1 MANSYLRR
9 GATIW
14 FVMLCLKLTIVLMFM
29 YLPIPKA
36 ISFVWN
42 SERRSPAPLS
52 TASSDY
58 HRSQNTTEIAF
69 NRRFKRILKETVNK
83 SVMSNCGVLSPS

>member
-1 MANSYLRR
+1 MSNSYLRR

-36 ISFVWN
+36 ISFQWY
-42 SERRSPAPLS
+42 SEQRSSAPLS

-58 HRSQNTTEIAF
+58 NSRQNTTGMSF
-69 NRRFKRILKETVNK
+69 NQRFKSKTSYV
-83 SVMSNCGVLSPS
+83 